1 VVECAPIDCSACTAQ
16 VPSTLPAGEI
26 GFAWVVARDGAGS
39 ELSPAAL
46 ADGLCVSL
54 QRQRAT
60 TVEEQG
66 GDETDEAEEQGA
78 DSLPS
83 TMASTSTAP
92 TTAAAAAAWTSA
104 RVLTTA
110 PATCPPG
117 WSGDSRT
124 HVLTTA
130 AALSLFHSPHAW
142 QTHHAPTAPRA
153 LCVAL
158 RSLEAGPHLMH
169 VTLRGVPI
177 GRSPFPIEVLAA
189 TVNGSMCGVRLVPS
203 VGAFTVRPIHSPSV
217 GARVVIAGEPVT
229 LLLTSRDSFGNR
241 CMRGGHAVRVLVR
254 SSRRV
259 LEAAVLDVDDGTYE
273 ASFSCV
279 DAGPLQLAM
288 SVEGRAVPSAEAMR
302 IHVAA
307 AAPHS
312 LHLAPCAPAVRSLF
326 DTSVP
331 PTTAPIGWSGLPWN
345 SSLGSIME
353 PSAETLFPHG
363 RLRLVSGVE
372 DLSDWGPGSGSAA
385 LGSGAPRTPST
396 VIDAMVDASSRALP
410 LRAVPRAPS
419 VRAVP
424 VGRPCFFELRA
435 TDAYGNPCELTPE
448 MVDVS
453 ASSSA
458 VPSAE
463 EMEVVVIT
471 DETPPP
477 LDHPGCLRARV
488 RVTAL
493 AARRHTLVA
502 RCAGLEA
509 SVGVEG
515 VSVNAAVSD
524 APTPN
529 GIEP

>member
-1 VVECAPIDCSACTAQ
+1 
-16 VPSTLPAGEI
+16 
-26 GFAWVVARDGAGS
+26 
-39 ELSPAAL
+39 
-46 ADGLCVSL
+46 
-54 QRQRAT
+54 
-60 TVEEQG
+60 
-66 GDETDEAEEQGA
+66 
-78 DSLPS
+78 
-83 TMASTSTAP
+83 
-92 TTAAAAAAWTSA
+92 
-104 RVLTTA
+104 
-110 PATCPPG
+110 
-117 WSGDSRT
+117 
-124 HVLTTA
+124 
-130 AALSLFHSPHAW
+130 
-142 QTHHAPTAPRA
+142 
-153 LCVAL
+153 
-158 RSLEAGPHLMH
+158 
-169 VTLRGVPI
+169 
-177 GRSPFPIEVLAA
+177 
-189 TVNGSMCGVRLVPS
+189 
-203 VGAFTVRPIHSPSV
+203 
-217 GARVVIAGEPVT
+217 
-229 LLLTSRDSFGNR
+229 
-241 CMRGGHAVRVLVR
+241 MRGGHAVRVLVR

-259 LEAAVLDVDDGTYE
+259 LEAAVLDLDDGTYE

-302 IHVAA
+302 LHVAA

-331 PTTAPIGWSGLPWN
+331 PTTAPTTAPIGWSGLPWN

-396 VIDAMVDASSRALP
+396 VIDAMVDASSRTLP
-410 LRAVPRAPS
+410 MRAVPSAPS

-424 VGRPCFFELRA
+424 VGRSCFFELRA

-453 ASSSA
+453 A

-477 LDHPGCLRARV
+477 LDHPGRLRVRV

-493 AARRHTLVA
+493 AARRHKLVA

-515 VSVNAAVSD
+515 VSLVNAAVSD

>member
-1 VVECAPIDCSACTAQ
+1 MVECAPIDCSACTAQ

-39 ELSPAAL
+39 ELAPTAL

-54 QRQRAT
+54 QRLRTT
-60 TVEEQG
+60 TVEEKG
-66 GDETDEAEEQGA
+66 GDEIDEIEEQGG

-130 AALSLFHSPHAW
+130 AALTLFHSPHAW
-142 QTHHAPTAPRA
+142 QTHHVPTAPRA

-203 VGAFTVRPIHSPSV
+203 VGA
-217 GARVVIAGEPVT
+217 RVVIAGEPVT

-259 LEAAVLDVDDGTYE
+259 LEAAVLDLDDGTYE

-302 IHVAA
+302 LHVAA

-331 PTTAPIGWSGLPWN
+331 PTTVPIGWSGLPWN

-372 DLSDWGPGSGSAA
+372 DLPNLGPGSGSVAF
-385 LGSGAPRTPST
+385 GSEAPRTPST
-396 VIDAMVDASSRALP
+396 VIDAMADASSRTLP
-410 LRAVPRAPS
+410 LRAVPSAPS

-424 VGRPCFFELRA
+424 VGRPCFFEL
-435 TDAYGNPCELTPE
+435 
-448 MVDVS
+448 
-453 ASSSA
+453 
-458 VPSAE
+458 
-463 EMEVVVIT
+463 
-471 DETPPP
+471 
-477 LDHPGCLRARV
+477 
-488 RVTAL
+488 
-493 AARRHTLVA
+493 
-502 RCAGLEA
+502 
-509 SVGVEG
+509 
-515 VSVNAAVSD
+515 
-524 APTPN
+524 
-529 GIEP
+529 